1 MCPFKIN
8 SLMKY
13 LILVAICFSSIQI
26 NAQNSF
32 TIIYKYKID
41 KILKDSFSFELV
53 KPLGASLIGEG
64 PFYQKKINKFQILD
78 SLCEVSCSYNVS
90 DTTCALIFEGF
101 GHEIFAIPNDTIEIK
116 VSPKRNSNNE
126 TPQFTQ
132 YDFAFSGKNSII
144 YGFFDQLEL
153 TEGSLQFSK
162 IGINNSKNPIEEY
175 FLKAKEQY
183 LKRMNFLNAY
193 FGEYKLP
200 EIFKKFATSEITS
213 TFYDNLYS
221 ITFLK
226 EFKKNKYSGF
236 PNGYLEMFDKTKF
249 VDKDLYFKTRFY
261 HNCAY
266 SYFLYNA
273 ALNDS
278 VNAFESDKGF
288 RIAYKL
294 IKENCSDNMK
304 YDLLTHL
311 LEWNVSKKL
320 NTYDSLYH
328 DFSSICF
335 NEIYINYLDKVVARE
350 QKKNKQKELLT
361 EQIALKSKILSNKGK
376 RTNIESILSKNKITI
391 LDCWASW
398 CVPCLRQIPYVEK
411 FQKEFKGKVEFI
423 YLSFDHDSSQWRNK
437 SLVIGNKIQSFLV
450 DSNFKSDFAKYF
462 EIYSIPRYIIFNK
475 DGKVLTDNASR
486 PANEKEFREMIQSLM
501 NSN

>member
-1 MCPFKIN
+1 
-8 SLMKY
+8 
-13 LILVAICFSSIQI
+13 
-26 NAQNSF
+26 
-32 TIIYKYKID
+32 
-41 KILKDSFSFELV
+41 
-53 KPLGASLIGEG
+53 
-64 PFYQKKINKFQILD
+64 
-78 SLCEVSCSYNVS
+78 
-90 DTTCALIFEGF
+90 
-101 GHEIFAIPNDTIEIK
+101 
-116 VSPKRNSNNE
+116 
-126 TPQFTQ
+126 
-132 YDFAFSGKNSII
+132 
-144 YGFFDQLEL
+144 
-153 TEGSLQFSK
+153 
-162 IGINNSKNPIEEY
+162 
-175 FLKAKEQY
+175 
-183 LKRMNFLNAY
+183 MNFLNAY

-361 EQIALKSKILSNKGK
+361 EQIALKSKILSHTPDELGMDYTLWNSKVVQEYIESNYLYQYNRRSIRKIMNRLGFTSQKPIKLAYQRNPEKIKEWLTVTYPEIKSRAMKESARIYWGDEMGIQSTDNRGKTYGLKGK
-376 RTNIESILSKNKITI
+376 TPAIKRSGSRFKCNMLAAISPQGFMNWMVFEDNFTSKKCIEFLGRLIRQIKQKIFLI
-391 LDCWASW
+391 LDR
-398 CVPCLRQIPYVEK
+398 VI
-411 FQKEFKGKVEFI
+411 VEFC
-423 YLSFDHDSSQWRNK
+423 
-437 SLVIGNKIQSFLV
+437 V
-450 DSNFKSDFAKYF
+450 
-462 EIYSIPRYIIFNK
+462 
-475 DGKVLTDNASR
+475 
-486 PANEKEFREMIQSLM
+486 
-501 NSN
+501 